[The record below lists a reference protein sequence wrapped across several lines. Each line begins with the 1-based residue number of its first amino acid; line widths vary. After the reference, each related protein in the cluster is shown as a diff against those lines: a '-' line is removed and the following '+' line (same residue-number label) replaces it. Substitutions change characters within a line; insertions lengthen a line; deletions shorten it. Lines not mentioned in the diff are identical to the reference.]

1 MTTSAGKSRKTSWI
15 PLCCVGIGAVKIC
28 LMSKATRSGGGR
40 GLRSG
45 NLGEYC
51 VQVSQIVVVF
61 RWKRPEYRADAFN
74 AVAHHAGSL
83 EHHLVALLD
92 QNTPD
97 RQHRVQVTR
106 EGGAGNENFHVI
118 SPLGTF
124 RRQVTHGRQDSDK
137 IATVLPGHFQCTRRG
152 YRRNA
157 AGKPPADTP
166 LPTRRTSGDARQCD
180 GANGLKGKMPSWG
193 MVLPTHLGLR
203 AGDRRLRPDL
213 RCSRLY
219 PRAG

>member
-83 EHHLVALLD
+83 EHHLVVLLD

-118 SPLGTF
+118 SPLGTV
-124 RRQVTHGRQDSDK
+124 RRRRSRMAARTATRSPPCYRVISSAREGVTVVTPRGSRRRIHHCPRGALTGTRAN
-137 IATVLPGHFQCTRRG
+137 ATELT
-152 YRRNA
+152 
-157 AGKPPADTP
+157 D
-166 LPTRRTSGDARQCD
+166 
-180 GANGLKGKMPSWG
+180 
-193 MVLPTHLGLR
+193 
-203 AGDRRLRPDL
+203 
-213 RCSRLY
+213 
-219 PRAG
+219 